1 MLYKK
6 LEMNRPLNSC
16 AVAGSFSNT
25 AADFIQI
32 AASLSY
38 QASAL
43 GMSVN
48 ANESDAGRAALSFN
62 LTTPR
67 TQPVSCDIT
76 RWSDAARLAAITE
89 NIIQAACGIMSVHGR
104 ASGKPQALGLH
115 YVSSLTAALA
125 LQGCFAAA
133 FGQLRGLPVRNCNIS
148 VSSAALLSMAQYLA
162 GATAP
167 ETPETILP
175 DSMPHPAAP
184 PFMSLDGVYF
194 ELETLNAE
202 PWQKFWAQFGIS
214 PGLSG
219 KGWKAFMLR
228 YAKAISP
235 LPDELCSALSK
246 YTYQHILEMCAHTG
260 MSICPLRSVEERAQ
274 DARFSDDLLQ
284 GPWAFECR
292 PASSHRNLMA
302 NADNQLPLSGITVIE
317 SCRRIQGP
325 LAGHLLALL
334 GADVIRIEPPGGDPL
349 RGMPPMADGCSVRFD
364 ALNRLKSIR
373 EINIKS
379 SSGKAEIKELVR
391 HADVFLH
398 NWAPD
403 KAAQLGLD
411 YSDFVDLNPAL
422 IYAYAAGWSTNG
434 SADPLLSSIPGTDF
448 MTQAYSGIARKISQ
462 ASGTRGGSLF
472 TVLDVLGGVI
482 AAQGTTVALLK
493 RELDQVG
500 AKMTSSLMS
509 AATLLCIDDYLDGE
523 KYHPQAISKSIID
536 TVFVTRQGKLA
547 IECPERSAV
556 DRLAE
561 ALGLTFEDDV
571 VVFQQQMQRL
581 LFSKTAEEWVQL
593 LEIADVPAAHV
604 VEDIATLQDQTRLQP
619 LLNSDSYAKVIS
631 PWSFQ

>member
-1 MLYKK
+1 
-6 LEMNRPLNSC
+6 MNRPLTSC
-16 AVAGSFSNT
+16 TVAGSFKNT
-25 AADFIQI
+25 VADFTQI

-48 ANESDAGRAALSFN
+48 ANESDASKAALSFN
-62 LTTPR
+62 LTTPH

-76 RWSDAARLAAITE
+76 RWSDAARLASITE

-104 ASGKPQALGLH
+104 ASGKPQSLGLH
-115 YVSSLTAALA
+115 YVSTLTAALA
-125 LQGCFAAA
+125 LQGCSAAA
-133 FGQLRGLPVRNCNIS
+133 FGQLRGLSVTNCNIS
-148 VSSAALLSMAQYLA
+148 VSSAALLSIAQYLA

-175 DSMPHPAAP
+175 DSIPHPAAP

-194 ELETLNAE
+194 ELETLTAD
-202 PWQKFWAQFGIS
+202 PWQKFWTQFGIS
-214 PGLSG
+214 PALSG

-235 LPDELCSALSK
+235 LPAELSSVLSK
-246 YTYQHILEMCAHTG
+246 HNYQHILEICARTG
-260 MSICPLRSVEERAQ
+260 MSICPLRAVEDRAR
-274 DARFSDDLLQ
+274 DAHFSHDLLQ

-292 PASSHRNLMA
+292 SVRRHRGLISKAASK
-302 NADNQLPLSGITVIE
+302 LPLNGVTVIE

-334 GADVIRIEPPGGDPL
+334 GAEVIRIEPPGGDPL

-364 ALNRLKSIR
+364 ALNRLKAIR
-373 EINIKS
+373 EIDIKS
-379 SSGKAEIKELVR
+379 SSGKSEIKELVR

-403 KAAQLGLD
+403 KAAQLSLD
-411 YSDFVDLNPAL
+411 YSDLVDLNPAL

-434 SADPLLSSIPGTDF
+434 STDPLLSAVPGTDF

-493 RELDQVG
+493 RELDHVG

-509 AATLLCIDDYLDGE
+509 AATLLCIDDFLDRE
-523 KYHPQAISKSIID
+523 KYHPHANSKSIID
-536 TVFVTRQGKLA
+536 AVFATRQGKLA
-547 IECPERSAV
+547 IECPDRNAV

-561 ALGLTFEDDV
+561 ALSLTFEGDV
-571 VVFQQQMQRL
+571 AGFQQQMQNL
-581 LFSKTAEEWVQL
+581 LISKTAEEWVL
-593 LEIADVPAAHV
+593 ILEVADVPVAHV
-604 VEDIATLQDQTRLQP
+604 VEDIATLRNQIRLQP
-619 LLNSDSYAKVIS
+619 QLNSDSYAKVIS
-631 PWSFQ
+631 PWSFK

>member
-1 MLYKK
+1 
-6 LEMNRPLNSC
+6 MNRPLTRC
-16 AVAGSFSNT
+16 AVKGSFNKT
-25 AADFIQI
+25 AVDFMQI

-38 QASAL
+38 QASTL
-43 GMSVN
+43 GMRVN
-48 ANESDAGRAALSFN
+48 SNESDAGRAAFSFN
-62 LTTPR
+62 LTTPH

-76 RWSDAARLAAITE
+76 RWSDPARLASITE

-104 ASGKPQALGLH
+104 TSGKPQSLGLH

-133 FGQLRGLPVRNCNIS
+133 FGQLRGLPVTNCNIS

-175 DSMPHPAAP
+175 DSIPHPAAP
-184 PFMSLDGVYF
+184 PFVSSDGVYF
-194 ELETLNAE
+194 ELETLDAE
-202 PWQKFWAQFGIS
+202 PWQKFWAQLGIS
-214 PGLSG
+214 PEQSG
-219 KGWKAFMLR
+219 KAWKAFMLR

-235 LPDELCSALSK
+235 LPDELFSALSK
-246 YTYQHILEMCAHTG
+246 HTYPHILAMCAHTG
-260 MSICPLRSVEERAQ
+260 MSICPLRFVEDRAR
-274 DARFSDDLLQ
+274 DEHFSHDLLQ

-292 PASSHRNLMA
+292 SARSHRDLMS
-302 NADNQLPLSGITVIE
+302 NADNKLPLSGITVIE

-334 GADVIRIEPPGGDPL
+334 GAEVIRIEPPGGDPL

-373 EINIKS
+373 EIDIKS
-379 SSGKAEIKELVR
+379 SSGKSEIKELVR

-398 NWAPD
+398 NWAPG
-403 KAAQLGLD
+403 KAAQLRLD

-422 IYAYAAGWSTNG
+422 IYTYAAGWSTNG
-434 SADPLLSSIPGTDF
+434 SADPFLRSIPGTDF

-472 TVLDVLGGVI
+472 TVLDILGGVI

-493 RELDQVG
+493 RDLDHVG
-500 AKMTSSLMS
+500 TKMTSSLMS
-509 AATLLCIDDYLDGE
+509 AATLLCIDEFQDFE
-523 KYHPQAISKSIID
+523 KYHPHADSQSIID
-536 TVFVTRQGKLA
+536 AVFATRQGKLA
-547 IECPERSAV
+547 IECPDRNVV

-561 ALGLTFEDDV
+561 ALGLPYEDDV
-571 VVFQQQMQRL
+571 IVFQQQMQRL
-581 LFSKTAEEWVQL
+581 LFSKTAEEWVL
-593 LEIADVPAAHV
+593 ILEIADVPAAHV
-604 VEDIATLQDQTRLQP
+604 VEDIATLQDQIHLQP
-619 LLNSDSYAKVIS
+619 QLNSDSYAKVMS
-631 PWSFQ
+631 PWSFK